1 MKGKCPDFD
10 FPVNRGV
17 SRKKLRSGCKFREGA
32 GAFNDEGG
40 FNVGAAILGD
50 QDMGARLAVKS
61 LILDSF
67 LQQAAPAGVRRIA
80 FAAVFVAYVLLP
92 TAAWAQ
98 GGPGFLFDPPRASIG
113 MRMSYS
119 MPTVGSDLFS
129 FTRER
134 FTLEDRD
141 FRSPQFGG
149 ELAVRVTDRVD
160 LVADV
165 AWTRSRSSSEYRDW
179 EDFDGL
185 PIGQETAF
193 ERTSLTFGA
202 KYYLGDR
209 GRAVGQ
215 FAWIPTKIA
224 PYVGGGVGVMRHDLT
239 QNGDFVDFDTF
250 DVFSD
255 RLGTSGTS
263 AIADARIGAD
273 FPVGRRVFLTGEA
286 RYHFGSGPTGGDYI
300 GFADTDLS
308 GLTLAFGISFR
319 LPFSGR

>member
-1 MKGKCPDFD
+1 MKGRCPDFD
-10 FPVNRGV
+10 SPVNRGV
-17 SRKKLRSGCKFREGA
+17 SRKKSQSGCKFRGDA

-40 FNVGAAILGD
+40 FNVGAAISGN

-61 LILDSF
+61 LILDF
-67 LQQAAPAGVRRIA
+67 FFQQAVPAGVRRIA
-80 FAAVFVAYVLLP
+80 FAAAFIACVLLP
-92 TAAWAQ
+92 SGAWAQ
-98 GGPGFLFDPPRASIG
+98 GGPGFLFDPPRASVG
-113 MRMSYS
+113 VRMSYS
-119 MPTVGSDLFS
+119 MPAVGSDLFG

-134 FTLEDRD
+134 FTIEDQD

-149 ELAVRVTDRVD
+149 ELAVRMTDRVD
-160 LVADV
+160 FVADV
-165 AWTRSRSSSEYRDW
+165 AWTRSRGSSEYRDW

-185 PIGQETAF
+185 PIEQETAF

-215 FAWIPTKIA
+215 FAWIPTRIA
-224 PYVGGGVGVMRHDLT
+224 PYVGGGVGVMWHDLT
-239 QNGDFVDFDTF
+239 QNGDFVDFNTF

-255 RLGTSGTS
+255 RLRTSGTS

-286 RYHFGSGPTGGDYI
+286 RYHFGNGPTGGDYI

-308 GLTLAFGISFR
+308 GLTLAFGISLR